1 MMSPFLTPLSMLPS
15 DPTFH
20 LPSLTASTSGRL
32 RSSKSRT
39 NIRMGRVF
47 VMISATTLTI
57 TICTQD
63 TQQKHS
69 SYKVWPQGTKVS
81 TLCPKLTT
89 SFRTRAEWRSSQS
102 FRHSI
107 RTSRKRN
114 LSPKILSTISGTI
127 CVEMS
132 KIITNNKRFTT
143 MRLSRNGR
151 GKKYST
157 AKAFQCLEIPS
168 LASTQTI
175 KSSLFY

>member
-1 MMSPFLTPLSMLPS
+1 MMSPFLTPLSMLPN

-20 LPSLTASTSGRL
+20 LPRLTASKSGRL

-39 NIRMGRVF
+39 HIRMGRAF
-47 VMISATTLTI
+47 AMISATTLTI
-57 TICTQD
+57 KICTQD
-63 TQQKHS
+63 TQPKHN
-69 SYKVWPQGTKVS
+69 SYKAWLQGTKAS

-89 SFRTRAEWRSSQS
+89 SSRTRAECRSSQS

-114 LSPKILSTISGTI
+114 LNPKILSTISGAI
-127 CVEMS
+127 CVEIS
-132 KIITNNKRFTT
+132 KTITKNKRFTT
-143 MRLSRNGR
+143 MRKSRNGR

-157 AKAFQCLEIPS
+157 AKAFQCFKIPS

-175 KSSLFY
+175 KSSQFY